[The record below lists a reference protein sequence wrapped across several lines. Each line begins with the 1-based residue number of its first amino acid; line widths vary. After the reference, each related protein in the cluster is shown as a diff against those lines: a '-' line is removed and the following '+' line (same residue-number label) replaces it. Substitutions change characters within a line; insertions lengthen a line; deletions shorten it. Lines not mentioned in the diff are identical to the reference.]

1 MPEVTFEQEPNRRY
15 TESSSEAKSEMTEA
29 EDVIVHPE
37 FRLWITTRTD
47 VGLPLPAVLIQS
59 GIKLACE
66 AQENFRGSVETNCR
80 VVTGSL
86 NNCVP
91 VWGQAAANIRVKV
104 CEFFWLSCT
113 TSCSKNLFALF
124 QISWSGEV
132 GGGGGL
138 RRCVERKKIN

>member
-1 MPEVTFEQEPNRRY
+1 MPEIIFEQEPERRY
-15 TESSSEAKSEMTEA
+15 AESSSEDKSEMTEA

-47 VGLPLPAVLIQS
+47 AGLPLPAVLIQF

-66 AQENFRGSVETNCR
+66 AQENFRESVETNCR

-91 VWGQAAANIRVKV
+91 VWEQAAANTSVKV
-104 CEFFWLSCT
+104 C
-113 TSCSKNLFALF
+113 
-124 QISWSGEV
+124 
-132 GGGGGL
+132 
-138 RRCVERKKIN
+138 

>member
-1 MPEVTFEQEPNRRY
+1 MPEVTFEQEPDRRY

-47 VGLPLPAVLIQS
+47 VALPLPAVLIQS

-66 AQENFRGSVETNCR
+66 AQENFRESVETNCR

-86 NNCVP
+86 SNCVP
-91 VWGQAAANIRVKV
+91 VWGQAAANISAKV
-104 CEFFWLSCT
+104 CEFFGCLVRLVVL
-113 TSCSKNLFALF
+113 K
-124 QISWSGEV
+124 ISLHYFKYHGPERV
-132 GGGGGL
+132 GASL
-138 RRCVERKKIN
+138 RGKREH